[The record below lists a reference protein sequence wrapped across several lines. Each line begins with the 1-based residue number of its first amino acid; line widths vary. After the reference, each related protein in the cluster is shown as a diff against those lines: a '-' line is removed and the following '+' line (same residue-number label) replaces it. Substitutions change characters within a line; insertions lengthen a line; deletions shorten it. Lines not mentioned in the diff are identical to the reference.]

1 VIKRPTLRS
10 REKPERPRP
19 SIEERTVD
27 GTVELAKWFDDR
39 FGVARFGKTTLN
51 KIFPDHWS
59 FLLGEIAMYTFAI
72 LIITGIFLTLF
83 FVPSTHE
90 VVYHGSYVPLRGQRV
105 SEAYQSTV
113 NISLNVRAGLVIRQ
127 MHHWAADIF
136 AAAIVVHLCRIFFTG
151 AFRRPRELN
160 YMIGLTMLILV
171 IINGFIGYSLP
182 DDQIS
187 GAGLRIA
194 FSIFLSIPIIGTW
207 GAFLLWGGNF
217 PGNGDIIP
225 RFYSLHILIL
235 PAIIAILLAAHLGIM
250 WHQKHTDFA
259 GKGKSNR
266 RVVGSSF
273 WPTYTAKTVGFFFI
287 IFGGLALMGGLFQ
300 INPIWLYGSYE
311 PFKVSYAVQP
321 DWYMG
326 WLDGALRIMPAWET
340 QFANRYL
347 ISAPFYPAVLLPG
360 LTFGALYLW
369 PFIEARFR
377 KDDVAIE
384 HHELDRPRDRP
395 VRTALG
401 VGVLSFYVMLFLASS
416 TDVLANT
423 LRVSLNGVLWTF
435 RIGTPTIP
443 IVVGLATYQI
453 CKELSRAPRAG
464 LRKRSNVVV
473 RSPDGGYATVRADIR
488 PGDREEE
495 PPPEELPD
503 APVRPR
509 VPARAGGEGGG
520 DGEEEVGVG
529 AERSEAT
536 ATPPARRLGG
546 FFRPWHRPAP
556 GSS

>member
-1 VIKRPTLRS
+1 MIKRPALLTRGDKSSSPPL
-10 REKPERPRP
+10 
-19 SIEERTVD
+19 EERALD
-27 GTVELAKWFDDR
+27 AAKWFDDR
-39 FGVARFGKTTLN
+39 LGVARFGKTTLN

-59 FLLGEIAMYTFAI
+59 FLLGEIAMYSFAI

-83 FVPSTHE
+83 FVPSTKE
-90 VVYHGSYVPLRGQRV
+90 VIYHGSYLPLRGQRV

-113 NISLNVRAGLVIRQ
+113 DISLNVRAGLVMRQ
-127 MHHWAADIF
+127 MHHWAADVF
-136 AAAIVVHLCRIFFTG
+136 AAAVVVHLCRIFFTG

-160 YMIGLTMLILV
+160 YMIGLTLLILV
-171 IINGFIGYSLP
+171 IVNGFIGYSLP

-194 FSIFLSIPIIGTW
+194 YSIFLSIPIIGTW

-217 PGNGDIIP
+217 PGNGTIIP
-225 RFYSLHILIL
+225 RFYSLHILII

-250 WHQKHTDFA
+250 WHQKHTDFP
-259 GKGKSNR
+259 GKGKTNR
-266 RVVGSSF
+266 TVVGSSF
-273 WPTYTAKTVGFFFI
+273 WPTYTAKTVGYFFI
-287 IFGGLALMGGLFQ
+287 IFAGLALLGGLFQ

-311 PFKVSYAVQP
+311 PYKVSYAVQP

-347 ISAPFYPAVLLPG
+347 ISAPFYPAVILPG
-360 LTFGALYLW
+360 LTFTALYLY
-369 PFIEARFR
+369 PFIEARFTKENR
-377 KDDVAIE
+377 TE
-384 HHELDRPRDRP
+384 HHLLDRPRDRP

-423 LRVSLNGVLWTF
+423 LKVSLNGVLWTF
-435 RIGTPTIP
+435 RIGTPTVP

-453 CKELSRAPRAG
+453 CKELSRAPTAG

-473 RSPDGGYATVRADIR
+473 RSAEGGYATVPADVH
-488 PGDREEE
+488 PGDDVPE
-495 PPPEELPD
+495 PAPEELPSE
-503 APVRPR
+503 PVRR
-509 VPARAGGEGGG
+509 GGGEGPPPSRPE
-520 DGEEEVGVG
+520 GEEQVGVG
-529 AERSEAT
+529 ADQSEFST
-536 ATPPARRLGG
+536 VTVHRRLGG
-546 FFRPWHRPAP
+546 ILRRPRQRPA

>member
-1 VIKRPTLRS
+1 MKS
-10 REKPERPRP
+10 RDKPRP
-19 SIEERTVD
+19 SVEDRTI
-27 GTVELAKWFDDR
+27 ELARWVDDR

-59 FLLGEIAMYTFAI
+59 FLLGEIAMYSFVI

-90 VVYHGSYVPLRGQRV
+90 VVYNGSYVPLRGQRV

-113 NISLNVRAGLVIRQ
+113 DLSLNVRAGLVMRQ

-136 AAAIVVHLCRIFFTG
+136 AAAVVVHLCRIFFTG

-171 IINGFIGYSLP
+171 IVNGFIGYSLP

-225 RFYSLHILIL
+225 RFYSLHILII
-235 PAIIAILLAAHLGIM
+235 PAVIAGLLAAHLGIM
-250 WHQKHTDFA
+250 WHQKHTDFP
-259 GKGKSNR
+259 GKEKTNR
-266 RVVGSSF
+266 TVVGSSF
-273 WPTYTAKTVGFFFI
+273 WPTYVAKTTGYFFI
-287 IFGGLALMGGLFQ
+287 IFAGLALLGGLFQ

-340 QFANRYL
+340 QFASRYL
-347 ISAPFYPAVLLPG
+347 ISAPFYPAVILPG
-360 LTFGALYLW
+360 LTFGILYAW

-377 KDDVAIE
+377 PEDKTQE
-384 HHELDRPRDRP
+384 HHLLDRPRDRP
-395 VRTALG
+395 VRTGLG
-401 VGVLSFYVMLFLASS
+401 VGVLTFYVMLFFASS

-423 LRVSLNGVLWTF
+423 LKVSLNGVLWTF

-453 CKELSRAPRAG
+453 CKELSRAPSAG

-473 RSPDGGYATVRADIR
+473 RSPDGGYTTVPADIH
-488 PGDREEE
+488 PGDDVRE
-495 PPPEELPD
+495 PPPEELPEE
-503 APVRPR
+503 AVRR
-509 VPARAGGEGGG
+509 GGG
-520 DGEEEVGVG
+520 RGPEGGEEEVGVG
-529 AERSEAT
+529 ADRSEAT
-536 ATPPARRLGG
+536 GVTPPRRFGG
-546 FFRPWHRPAP
+546 LLRPRHRPA

>member
-1 VIKRPTLRS
+1 VIKRPTLKTRH
-10 REKPERPRP
+10 EPRP
-19 SIEERTVD
+19 SVEDRTI
-27 GTVELAKWFDDR
+27 ELARWVDDR
-39 FGVARFGKTTLN
+39 FGVARVGKTALN

-59 FLLGEIAMYTFAI
+59 FLLGEIAMYSFVI

-90 VVYHGSYVPLRGQRV
+90 VIYHGSYVPLRGQRV

-113 NISLNVRAGLVIRQ
+113 DISLNVRAGMVMRQ

-136 AAAIVVHLCRIFFTG
+136 AAAVVVHLCRIFFTG

-160 YMIGLTMLILV
+160 YMIGLTMLIMV
-171 IINGFIGYSLP
+171 IVNGFIGYSLP

-207 GAFLLWGGNF
+207 GGFLLWGGNF

-225 RFYSLHILIL
+225 RFYSLHILII
-235 PAIIAILLAAHLGIM
+235 PAVIAGLLAAHLGIM
-250 WHQKHTDFA
+250 WHQKHTDFP
-259 GKGKSNR
+259 GKEKSNR
-266 RVVGSSF
+266 TVVGSSF
-273 WPTYTAKTVGFFFI
+273 WPTYVAKTTGYFFI
-287 IFGGLALMGGLFQ
+287 IFAGLALLGGLFQ

-340 QFANRYL
+340 QFASRYL
-347 ISAPFYPAVLLPG
+347 ISAPFYPAVILPG
-360 LTFGALYLW
+360 LTFTALFMW
-369 PFIEARFR
+369 PFIEARFTKENR
-377 KDDVAIE
+377 ME
-384 HHELDRPRDRP
+384 HHLLDRPRDRP
-395 VRTALG
+395 VRTGLG

-423 LRVSLNGVLWTF
+423 LKVSLNGVLWTF

-453 CKELSRAPRAG
+453 CKELSRAPSAG

-473 RSPDGGYATVRADIR
+473 RSAEGGYTTVSADIR
-488 PGDREEE
+488 PGDWEGE
-495 PPPEELPD
+495 PPPEALPEE
-503 APVRPR
+503 AVRR
-509 VPARAGGEGGG
+509 RAGVGAGG
-520 DGEEEVGVG
+520 DGPDDGEDEVGVG

-536 ATPPARRLGG
+536 AVTPPRRLGG
-546 FFRPWHRPAP
+546 LLRPRHRPA